1 MLAHHLLSNI
11 SRVKIAHLAQ
21 ARSNNERCTHCCTSP
36 KRQPHCTTHTTP
48 KWVTSILCT
57 RFSTQRSTRS
67 YASQPRSYRLP
78 KATLSSAANIAVL
91 AHYTHIRLRLPGGQ
105 HLTWH
110 HTGTEQYSTLSDPS
124 IEAPT
129 MGTSHGIFLYRSCA
143 FVITTSHTSTIQR
156 VVYIYNI
163 CAIPQSS
170 YSQIW

>member
-91 AHYTHIRLRLPGGQ
+91 AHYTHIRLRLPRGQ

-110 HTGTEQYSTLSDPS
+110 HTAPS
-124 IEAPT
+124 NILPYPT
-129 MGTSHGIFLYRSCA
+129 
-143 FVITTSHTSTIQR
+143 
-156 VVYIYNI
+156 
-163 CAIPQSS
+163 PQSRHPRWAPRMGSS
-170 YSQIW
+170 YTEVALSSWRRATLLLI